1 MTTTGFTRNVQG
13 LEAPVPGTYTID
25 PAHTSVSFQV
35 QHMAISKVRG
45 SFTDVG
51 GTITVGESG
60 DDSAARVTIQAGS
73 IDTAQEQRDQ
83 HLRTAD
89 FLDTENYPTL
99 EFAST
104 GIEPSGDGLKVH
116 GNLTIA
122 GTTRPVTLDVAFE
135 GAGPDAL
142 GDPQNPRIGFS
153 ASTRINREDFGLT
166 WNQALETGG
175 WVVGKE
181 VKVELDVEAVRQ

>member
-60 DDSAARVTIQAGS
+60 DDSAAQVTIQAAS

-104 GIEPSGDGLKVH
+104 GIEPSGDGLKVY

-153 ASTRINREDFGLT
+153 ASTRVNREDFGLT